1 MARAVGHRREG
12 GSAEQAEAEV
22 RQGVTVDL
30 GVASWKSDWQ
40 DFGARGHVGE
50 KEKGENS
57 SDLIDPEEK
66 SENDGGGRWRRIF
79 PLLKLK
85 IGIDNRSHCIAQ
97 GTIFNIL

>member
-1 MARAVGHRREG
+1 M
-12 GSAEQAEAEV
+12 
-22 RQGVTVDL
+22 
-30 GVASWKSDWQ
+30 
-40 DFGARGHVGE
+40 GE

-57 SDLIDPEEK
+57 SDLTDPEEK
-66 SENDGGGRWRRIF
+66 SENDEGGRWRRIF